1 MAEQKPKT
9 FIPLY
14 GTFAASA
21 FSACWAEV
29 RREGRREELLFDIL
43 ITNVLMYWVL
53 VNRGRLSNFF
63 RL

>member
-29 RREGRREELLFDIL
+29 RRAGGRDYDFTYRL
-43 ITNVLMYWVL
+43 LMY
-53 VNRGRLSNFF
+53 
-63 RL
+63 